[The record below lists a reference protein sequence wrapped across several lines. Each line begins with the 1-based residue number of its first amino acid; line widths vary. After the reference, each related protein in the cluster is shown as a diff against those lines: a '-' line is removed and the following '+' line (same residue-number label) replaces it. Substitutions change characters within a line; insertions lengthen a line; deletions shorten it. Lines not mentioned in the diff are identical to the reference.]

1 MLIKEV
7 ILENFMSYEYARIPF
22 KPGVNVIC
30 GPNGA
35 GKSSI
40 LIGISVAL
48 GQSYTERSRKLS
60 DLIRWG
66 KDQARITLVLDNSRR
81 GGKRPVSRFN
91 KDEIYLTRVLR
102 RDGKYWFELENRAAT
117 KHEVQRLLGRLGVD
131 PDNMLLIMH
140 QNMVEQFAVL
150 SPQEKLKMVEAAVGL
165 EPYRR
170 NVLAAQKKLGRILSQ
185 EESVRKL
192 LESAE
197 QTLSYWREQYDR
209 YQQKKQLQMKRRFL
223 ERELAWAKVNEKE
236 AKVEELKSRINE
248 IEEEIKRIEN
258 EAKLA
263 KNELSAAQRK
273 LQNLKNEW
281 KDLLEERLLLER
293 EKAKHELNLAL
304 SSRNLEEWRSIVDM
318 SQNEIRSSL
327 TQIESLESQ
336 IMEIANENPRIKELA
351 IQLTEIKRAY
361 KNLENML
368 IQHLNLERENA
379 EKTIDS
385 SKEQYGKI
393 SQRISELQ
401 AKIESLYGE
410 IEKEI
415 DLTVDLKIKLAILS
429 YRKEDLDGRIKK
441 LKNELKTAEAEL
453 KELTEKAEIQGPRIV
468 PTKTIEEIID
478 EIRVTDGHLA
488 ALADVSEDIE
498 KMYERY
504 SRLYLE
510 LKEKARLV
518 AENREK
524 AMKEVETRMEA
535 WRTVIEKLLDR
546 VNMQYQAI
554 LEGTQATG
562 YVKLINGNDI
572 EAAGI
577 EIFVGFR
584 GAKPVP
590 LNAYTQSGG
599 ERSTAIMAFLLALQQ
614 HVRSPFRAV
623 DEYDIHMDEKNRELI
638 ANILVEAVKNLGV
651 QYLVITPRSIVFP
664 ENVHVITV
672 QNVEGTSIIKEV
684 K

>member
-1 MLIKEV
+1 MAI
-7 ILENFMSYEYARIPF
+7 
-22 KPGVNVIC
+22 
-30 GPNGA
+30 
-35 GKSSI
+35 
-40 LIGISVAL
+40 
-48 GQSYTERSRKLS
+48 
-60 DLIRWG
+60 
-66 KDQARITLVLDNSRR
+66 NSRH
-81 GGKRPVSRFN
+81 
-91 KDEIYLTRVLR
+91 D
-102 RDGKYWFELENRAAT
+102 
-117 KHEVQRLLGRLGVD
+117 
-131 PDNMLLIMH
+131 
-140 QNMVEQFAVL
+140 
-150 SPQEKLKMVEAAVGL
+150 
-165 EPYRR
+165 
-170 NVLAAQKKLGRILSQ
+170 
-185 EESVRKL
+185 
-192 LESAE
+192 
-197 QTLSYWREQYDR
+197 
-209 YQQKKQLQMKRRFL
+209 
-223 ERELAWAKVNEKE
+223 
-236 AKVEELKSRINE
+236 
-248 IEEEIKRIEN
+248 
-258 EAKLA
+258 
-263 KNELSAAQRK
+263 
-273 LQNLKNEW
+273 
-281 KDLLEERLLLER
+281 
-293 EKAKHELNLAL
+293 
-304 SSRNLEEWRSIVDM
+304 
-318 SQNEIRSSL
+318 QNEIRNSL

-410 IEKEI
+410 IEKET

-562 YVKLINGNDI
+562 HVKLINGNDI

-590 LNAYTQSGG
+590 LDAYTQSGG